1 MSVDYNLN
9 DSGYDVY
16 KCDVCGCSGRSPEG
30 AGMPDGWGPHPS
42 SFIKDHVCPRCLA
55 KEEAKEAE
63 SKAKILAAREAQA
76 AHDATPE
83 GKKERN
89 IAALSI
95 LAAVLLFLL
104 FACVFHLYGVA
115 FIVGFVAASPYFW
128 FRARKAGF
136 VILAIIL
143 VVLAAKIWF

>member
-1 MSVDYNLN
+1 MGVSYNHD
-9 DSGYDVY
+9 DSGYDVSF
-16 KCDVCGCSGRSPEG
+16 CDGCHTRGRAPEG
-30 AGMPDGWGPHPS
+30 TGLADGWTG
-42 SFIKDHVCPRCLA
+42 DHLHCYCPRCTA
-55 KEEAKEAE
+55 KREAKEAE
-63 SKAKILAAREAQA
+63 KEAKRNAAKEAQA

>member
-1 MSVDYNLN
+1 MSLEVDNYNEHPK
-9 DSGYDVY
+9 YDVY
-16 KCDVCGCSGRSPEG
+16 RCDGCGATGRSPIHTG
-30 AGMPDGWGPHPS
+30 LPDGWTKGGILG
-42 SFIKDHVCPRCLA
+42 FDYCPRCTA
-55 KEEAKEAE
+55 KRDAKEAE
-63 SKAKILAAREAQA
+63 SKAKNLAAKEAQA

-115 FIVGFVAASPYFW
+115 FIVGFIAASPYFW

>member
-1 MSVDYNLN
+1 MSNPYKD
-9 DSGYDVY
+9 GGVY
-16 KCDVCGCSGRSPEG
+16 IYTCDGCGTTG
-30 AGMPDGWGPHPS
+30 S
-42 SFIKDHVCPRCLA
+42 SFHYKAIPNGWTEGGFIGFYCPRCTA
-55 KEEAKEAE
+55 KREAKEAE
-63 SKAKILAAREAQA
+63 SKAKILAAKEAQA

-115 FIVGFVAASPYFW
+115 FIVGFIAASPYFW

>member
-1 MSVDYNLN
+1 MFKGELSLDDIV
-9 DSGYDVY
+9 GMVY
-16 KCDVCGCSGRSPEG
+16 KKLVSLRE
-30 AGMPDGWGPHPS
+30 ARVKRLM
-42 SFIKDHVCPRCLA
+42 
-55 KEEAKEAE
+55 EEAKEAE
-63 SKAKILAAREAQA
+63 SKAKILAAREAQS

>member
-1 MSVDYNLN
+1 MSWSTTKN
-9 DSGYDVY
+9 GYDVY
-16 KCDVCGCSGRSPEG
+16 FCNGCKTNGRSIEG
-30 AGMPDGWGPHPS
+30 TGLPDGWTHGLLGG
-42 SFIKDHVCPRCLA
+42 DYCPRCTA
-55 KEEAKEAE
+55 KREAKEAE
-63 SKAKILAAREAQA
+63 SKAKDRAAREAQA